1 MASDLF
7 HMTASSI
14 QQNGQVLPI
23 KGTSRAHLRT
33 LYTYVEEDR
42 SEHLLI
48 TNGVLSSRPD
58 TFILVFLNSHKSHFI
73 GDENS
78 GRNK

>member
-1 MASDLF
+1 MASHLI

-33 LYTYVEEDR
+33 LYTYVEEGK
-42 SEHLLI
+42 SEHSLT
-48 TNGVLSSRPD
+48 TNGVPSIRPD
-58 TFILVFLNSHKSHFI
+58 TFILAFLNSHKSHFT
-73 GDENS
+73 GEKN
-78 GRNK
+78 